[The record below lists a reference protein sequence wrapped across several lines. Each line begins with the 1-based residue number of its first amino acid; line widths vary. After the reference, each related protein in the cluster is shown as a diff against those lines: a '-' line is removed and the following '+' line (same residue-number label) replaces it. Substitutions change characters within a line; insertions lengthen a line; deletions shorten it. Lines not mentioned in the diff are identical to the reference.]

1 MNIRVTPKGMRV
13 SYNKT
18 QQEIADYL
26 GISLT
31 QYKRKE
37 NGSARF
43 YADEIYRLSKL
54 YKVPVSIFFT
64 EEVS

>member
-1 MNIRVTPKGMRV
+1 MNIKVTPKGMRV
-13 SYNKT
+13 SHKKT

-26 GISLT
+26 EISLT

-37 NGSARF
+37 NGQARF

-54 YKVPVSIFFT
+54 YNVPVSIFFT
-64 EEVS
+64 EDVS